1 MIVTCPGCSA
11 KYRVRDE
18 AVPQGGAELRCPSCN
33 ALFMAHPPKH
43 SDNEI
48 AGAMDK
54 LTRAKET
61 AEHRLADL
69 EAARSDTDRRVH
81 DADRRAQEAEARLQQ
96 AEAQVI
102 VLNSELQGARGEARG
117 AQAPLEHEIVR
128 LREELQRMTAR
139 ANLAADADARSQHL
153 TEELVHARAAANHAP
168 EVARLSDEIQSAQ
181 ITTGRLLTELEAE
194 RQKHAAIEIEARRV
208 PELLAELARLRDE
221 LSRAGPR
228 NAVPPNLASLVAAI
242 APMLWGLEQAL
253 QYLEPFAGNEAA
265 LASHVRQLQLL
276 HGVLRRLTEEAG
288 AAAP

>member
-33 ALFMAHPPKH
+33 ALFMAHPPRH

-61 AEHRLADL
+61 AEHRLAEL
-69 EAARSDTDRRVH
+69 EGRRTDTDRRAL
-81 DADRRAQEAEARLQQ
+81 DAERRAQEAEARLQQ

-117 AQAPLEHEIVR
+117 AQAPLENEIVR
-128 LREELQRMTAR
+128 LREELQRLAAR
-139 ANLAADADARSQHL
+139 ANHAAEADARVQQL
-153 TEELVHARAAANHAP
+153 TDELVRARAAANHAP
-168 EVARLSDEIQSAQ
+168 EVDRLTDEIQSAQ
-181 ITTGRLLTELEAE
+181 ITTGRLLNELEAE
-194 RQKHAAIEIEARRV
+194 RQKHASADSDARRV
-208 PELLAELARLRDE
+208 HELQQELARLRDD

-228 NAVPPNLASLVAAI
+228 NAVPPNIASLVAAI
-242 APMLWGLEQAL
+242 APMLWGLEQTL

-265 LASHVRQLQLL
+265 LANHVRQLHLL
-276 HGVLRRLTEEAG
+276 YGVLKRLTEEAG
-288 AAAP
+288 AAP